1 MIGAHPGQETLTP
14 VEVANAFDS
23 DDPRAQNIA
32 RLLQSLD
39 SDNNPDNGI
48 DLIEAASNIA
58 CFTS

>member
-1 MIGAHPGQETLTP
+1 M
-14 VEVANAFDS
+14 EVANAFDS